1 MQSTPPSLP
10 DNAHPVEEAAARTRR
25 SPGSPPTRES
35 LAERSE
41 AWLDA
46 ADRWLHLLQDA
57 LLVAVAAVLLVMGI
71 FVVITAAGDL
81 IGGVTLRLQG
91 GGAIALHG
99 DEGPSVVA
107 VGENALLALIL
118 AELVATLLLSIRG
131 RPLTVEPFIVI
142 AVVAVVRHLL
152 FLTVKTSDDHVI
164 HTLEMLGMGG
174 LVLLLVGALSLLKTM
189 RTRDYKERS
198 TEPGP

>member
-1 MQSTPPSLP
+1 
-10 DNAHPVEEAAARTRR
+10 VEEAAARTRR

-71 FVVITAAGDL
+71 FVVVTAAGDL

-189 RTRDYKERS
+189 RTRDHQGRS